1 MPLHRELFSVSFP
14 VNVSFVPHIY
24 VDQVLYISG
33 LYDDEAYMLYQF
45 ISINQFFARKNH
57 QEKVRLC

>member
-24 VDQVLYISG
+24 VDQVLYISS
-33 LYDDEAYMLYQF
+33 LYDDEAHM
-45 ISINQFFARKNH
+45 
-57 QEKVRLC
+57 